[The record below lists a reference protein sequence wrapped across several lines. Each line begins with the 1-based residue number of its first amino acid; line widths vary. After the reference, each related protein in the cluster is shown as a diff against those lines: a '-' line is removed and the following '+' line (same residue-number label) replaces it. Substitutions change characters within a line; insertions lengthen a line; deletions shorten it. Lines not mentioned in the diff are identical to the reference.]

1 MNPIIKSNTRLIL
14 AAVGLVLSIAFLW
27 EAIHGGRLGFYAWA
41 FIYLCIA
48 IHFFRQQKEVERER
62 KHDSQ

>member
-1 MNPIIKSNTRLIL
+1 MNPIIKSNIRLIF
-14 AAVGLVLSIAFLW
+14 AAVGLVFSSAFLW
-27 EAIHGGRLGFYAWA
+27 EAIHGGGLGFYAWA

-48 IHFFRQQKEVERER
+48 IHLFRRQKQVERER